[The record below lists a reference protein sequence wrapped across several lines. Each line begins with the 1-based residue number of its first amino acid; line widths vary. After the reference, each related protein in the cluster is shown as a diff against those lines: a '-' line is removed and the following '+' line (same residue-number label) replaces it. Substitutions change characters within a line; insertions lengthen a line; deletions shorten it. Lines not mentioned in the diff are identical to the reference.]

1 MKEGDPFPIWG
12 TCNGF
17 ELLTVL
23 SSHGLSHLTHCQS
36 ENLANPLHLIPGW
49 ERSKIYGSVGP
60 VRSPPASFMF
70 ICNYFRRQRT
80 FCGNLQ
86 RKK

>member
-1 MKEGDPFPIWG
+1 MHGDPFPVWG

-23 SSHGLSHLTHCQS
+23 SLHDMSRLTHCQS

-49 ERSKIYGSVGP
+49 EVSRIYGP
-60 VRSPPASFMF
+60 VIINAPLGQE
-70 ICNYFRRQRT
+70 IKLT
-80 FCGNLQ
+80 FVKGYRNKS
-86 RKK
+86 KKAVQNM